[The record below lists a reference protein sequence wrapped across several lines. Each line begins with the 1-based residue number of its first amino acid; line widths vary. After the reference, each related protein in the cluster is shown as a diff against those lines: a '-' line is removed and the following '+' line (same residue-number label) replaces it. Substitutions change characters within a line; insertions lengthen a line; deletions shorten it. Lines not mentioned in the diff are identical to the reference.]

1 MALNYLS
8 VDPTLKLFIV
18 GFFVGLI
25 VALIPTPGDVDT
37 EKSDLVPK
45 QIFAGGV
52 TIWKAIYFLILII
65 TLPLAAVEP
74 LKKRLKLSFF
84 PFPFIVGNA
93 TSMAIVTLILT
104 VSTLF

>member
-1 MALNYLS
+1 MS

-18 GFFVGLI
+18 GFIVGLI
-25 VALIPTPGDVDT
+25 VALIPTPGEVDIDN
-37 EKSDLVPK
+37 SNLFPK

-52 TIWKAIYFLILII
+52 TLWKAIYFLILII
-65 TLPLAAVEP
+65 TLPFAAIEP
-74 LKKRLKLSFF
+74 LKKRLHLSFF